1 MFFKAQNWNP
11 KNQPISFLLLFCFS
25 ATGAAI
31 AQFVWKDLWTDRYA
45 LYADTKQKFD
55 ALEARVLNLESNLGQ
70 VEG

>member
-1 MFFKAQNWNP
+1 MLRTR
-11 KNQPISFLLLFCFS
+11 LLWFTIGFS